1 MKYEDLK
8 LKIPKESNTYKE
20 DSEFAI
26 KQIKSI
32 LDEHIKNGD
41 NKIIINTNLKM
52 GLPLENINKLA
63 GPMIEAWSQ
72 EVFAGIRD
80 IDNNPYHLINV
91 EAQERLGMAD
101 IILQF
106 KKNNNVITA
115 NVDVKAT
122 ADDIENSG
130 KGPNIT
136 SFSRIRT
143 AYVQDPDFLF
153 VILSIKH
160 KVYVEKNIN
169 TGLMDGIMEI
179 VSHNEYDLKYISESD
194 INYNPAL
201 GTGQIQI
208 KDIHYVSIEFRTTWE
223 MCKLLDKKYL
233 NSSRKT
239 IQDFIR
245 EANKNGWIR

>member
-1 MKYEDLK
+1 MQYKDLV
-8 LKIPKESNTYKE
+8 LKEPVESAGYKE
-20 DSEFAI
+20 DSEFVI
-26 KQIKSI
+26 KQMKAI
-32 LDEHIKNGD
+32 LDAQMNTGD
-41 NKIIINTNLKM
+41 NKIIINTNLRM

-63 GPMIEAWSQ
+63 GPMLEAWAG

-80 IDNNPYHLINV
+80 DLNNSYHLINV

-106 KKNNNVITA
+106 RKDDSVLTG

-122 ADDIENSG
+122 ANDIKNSG

-143 AYVQDPDFLF
+143 AYVQDPDFMF
-153 VILSIKH
+153 IILSIKH
-160 KVYVEKNIN
+160 KVYVKRNEK
-169 TGLMDGIMEI
+169 TGLMDGIME
-179 VSHNEYDLKYISESD
+179 VVDHNEYDLKFISNSD

-208 KDIHYVSIEFRTTWE
+208 KDIHYITYQYRTTWE
-223 MCKLLDKKYL
+223 MCQLLDSKYL
-233 NSSRKT
+233 HSKRRT
-239 IQDFIR
+239 IEDFIR
-245 EANKNGWIR
+245 EANRNGWIK